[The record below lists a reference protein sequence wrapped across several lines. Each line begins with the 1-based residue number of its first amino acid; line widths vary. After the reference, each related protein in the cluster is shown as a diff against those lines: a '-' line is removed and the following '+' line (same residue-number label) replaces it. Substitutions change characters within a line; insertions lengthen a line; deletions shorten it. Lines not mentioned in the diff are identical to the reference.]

1 MMRKEM
7 NPRKASN
14 DELGAIQNINKIIH
28 EPARLLIMANLFVV
42 ESADFL
48 FLQRQTGL
56 TWGNISSHLCKLEK
70 CRLRGVEKE
79 FIDKKPHTTLK
90 LTDKGRKA
98 FKEYRKNM
106 KQLFEDLPE

>member
-1 MMRKEM
+1 M
-7 NPRKASN
+7 NPGKTSG
-14 DELGAIQNINKIIH
+14 DELNAIQNIDKIIH
-28 EPARLLIMANLFVV
+28 EPARLLLMAHLFVV

-56 TWGNISSHLCKLEK
+56 TWGNISSHLRKLENA
-70 CRLRGVEKE
+70 GYVVVEKE

-106 KQLFEDLPE
+106 KQVFEDLPE

>member
-1 MMRKEM
+1 MSPSKT
-7 NPRKASN
+7 SD
-14 DELGAIQNINKIIH
+14 DELNAIQNIDKIIH
-28 EPARLLIMANLFVV
+28 EPARLLLMAHLFVV

-56 TWGNISSHLCKLEK
+56 TWGNMSSHLRKLENA
-70 CRLRGVEKE
+70 GYVAVEKE

-90 LTDKGRKA
+90 LTEEGRRA

-106 KQLFEDLPE
+106 KQVFEDLPK

>member
-1 MMRKEM
+1 M
-7 NPRKASN
+7 NPSKTN
-14 DELGAIQNINKIIH
+14 GDELNAIQNIDKTIH
-28 EPARLLIMANLFVV
+28 EPARLILMAHLFVV

-56 TWGNISSHLCKLEK
+56 TWGNMSSHLSKLENA
-70 CRLRGVEKE
+70 GYVAVEKE

-106 KQLFEDLPE
+106 KQVFEDLPE

>member
-1 MMRKEM
+1 M
-7 NPRKASN
+7 NPSKTSD
-14 DELGAIQNINKIIH
+14 DELNAIQNINKIIH
-28 EPARLLIMANLFVV
+28 EPARLLLMAHLFVV

-48 FLQRQTGL
+48 FLQHQTGL
-56 TWGNISSHLCKLEK
+56 TWGNISSHLRKLENA
-70 CRLRGVEKE
+70 GYVAVEKE

-106 KQLFEDLPE
+106 KQVFEDLPE

>member
-1 MMRKEM
+1 MNHRKT
-7 NPRKASN
+7 SD
-14 DELGAIQNINKIIH
+14 DELNAIQNIDKIIH
-28 EPARLLIMANLFVV
+28 EPARLLLMAHLFVV

-56 TWGNISSHLCKLEK
+56 TWGNMSSHLRKLENA
-70 CRLRGVEKE
+70 GYVAVEKE

-90 LTDKGRKA
+90 LTDKGRRA

-106 KQLFEDLPE
+106 KQVFEDLPE

>member
-1 MMRKEM
+1 MHKEM
-7 NPRKASN
+7 NPSKTN
-14 DELGAIQNINKIIH
+14 DDELNAIQNINKIIH
-28 EPARLLIMANLFVV
+28 EPARLLLMAHLFVV

-56 TWGNISSHLCKLEK
+56 TWGNISSHLRKLENA
-70 CRLRGVEKE
+70 GYVAVEKE

-98 FKEYRKNM
+98 FQEYKKNM
-106 KQLFEDLPE
+106 KQVFEDLPE

>member
-1 MMRKEM
+1 MSPSK
-7 NPRKASN
+7 KGD
-14 DELGAIQNINKIIH
+14 DELNAIQNIDKIIH
-28 EPARLLIMANLFVV
+28 EPARLLLMAHLFVV

-56 TWGNISSHLCKLEK
+56 TWGNISSHLRKLENAGYVSVQK
-70 CRLRGVEKE
+70 A

-90 LTDKGRKA
+90 LTDEGRKA

-106 KQLFEDLPE
+106 KQVFEDLPK

>member
-1 MMRKEM
+1 MRKEM
-7 NPRKASN
+7 NFRKASD
-14 DELGAIQNINKIIH
+14 DELNAIQNIDKMIH
-28 EPARLLIMANLFVV
+28 EPARLLLMAHFFVV
-42 ESADFL
+42 ESADYL

-56 TWGNISSHLCKLEK
+56 TWGNISSHLRKLENA
-70 CRLRGVEKE
+70 GYVAVEKE

-106 KQLFEDLPE
+106 KQVFEDLPE

>member
-1 MMRKEM
+1 M
-7 NPRKASN
+7 NPSKTN
-14 DELGAIQNINKIIH
+14 GDELNAIQNIDKIIH
-28 EPARLLIMANLFVV
+28 EPARLLIMAHLFVV

-56 TWGNISSHLCKLEK
+56 TWGNISSHLRKLENA
-70 CRLRGVEKE
+70 GYVAVEKE

-98 FKEYRKNM
+98 FQEYRKNM
-106 KQLFEDLPE
+106 KQVFEDLPK